1 MYSGNNTVS
10 SSYRFPAQVEPN
22 GKGGFIA
29 SFKDVPEALTE
40 AATVEELK
48 ENALDA
54 LVTAIDFYIED
65 RRAFP
70 EPSAAAEEDLVV
82 ELPASVIAKILL
94 LNAMIETNTRP
105 VDLARKLG
113 VSRQEVNRITDLHH
127 ATKID
132 TIARALHALNR
143 ELNLSVSVV

>member
-22 GKGGFIA
+22 GIGGFIA

-70 EPSAAAEEDLVV
+70 KPSAAAEEDLVV

-143 ELNLSVSVV
+143 KLNLSVSVV

>member
-1 MYSGNNTVS
+1 MS

-22 GKGGFIA
+22 GIGGFIA

-65 RRAFP
+65 RRPFP

-143 ELNLSVSVV
+143 KLNLSVSVV

>member
-22 GKGGFIA
+22 GIGGFIA

-70 EPSAAAEEDLVV
+70 SRPPLPKRIWSLNSLRPSS
-82 ELPASVIAKILL
+82 PRFFFS
-94 LNAMIETNTRP
+94 MP
-105 VDLARKLG
+105 
-113 VSRQEVNRITDLHH
+113 
-127 ATKID
+127 
-132 TIARALHALNR
+132 
-143 ELNLSVSVV
+143 